1 MNGKRIE
8 QMGRGKKIEYGRVE
22 MEVVNI
28 ELLKEK
34 MKEI

>member
-1 MNGKRIE
+1 MNRKRIE
-8 QMGRGKKIEYGRVE
+8 QKERGKKKEYGRVE
-22 MEVVNI
+22 MEVVNT